1 MLLLSICTEKEKPKS
16 TKTGGKKKK
25 KRRLLLDQSTFSE
38 NFTAAADRGC
48 NLLSRC
54 DPKVLVFFCLTYFSL
69 TIKEFCFF
77 FLFQTKEQQEQVLN
91 QSNKVFLYCAFLDYR
106 WVCLRVRCEVLIVD
120 SLHIFCKKKKG
131 VFALFPKSKTSPRC
145 ILSNVPLIDGA
156 RT

>member
-1 MLLLSICTEKEKPKS
+1 MHGKRKAKEHEDGGKEK
-16 TKTGGKKKK
+16 KKH
-25 KRRLLLDQSTFSE
+25 RLLLDQSTFSE

-106 WVCLRVRCEVLIVD
+106 WVCLRVRCEVSIVD
-120 SLHIFCKKKKG
+120 SLHIFCTKKKKKVCLPFFPNQKLHLG
-131 VFALFPKSKTSPRC
+131 VS
-145 ILSNVPLIDGA
+145 
-156 RT
+156 